1 MRHLILSVFNSRKSG
16 RNPEHTWIYLA
27 ITLSALILL
36 GLGLTLGIYRY
47 KKSNRLARN
56 RGKTID
62 EPVLYKAVPVYT

>member
-1 MRHLILSVFNSRKSG
+1 M
-16 RNPEHTWIYLA
+16 IYLA

-36 GLGLTLGIYRY
+36 GLGLTLGIYQY

-62 EPVLYKAVPVYT
+62 ETCSLQGCASLH